1 MPDDAAAVAPE
12 VAASPSI
19 PVKRGPGRPRKN
31 PLPIGPLPS
40 QASHVP
46 TKTASVISPEE
57 FAARFYGNNPNLIQ
71 VLEAYPNKEVQAAFL
86 FNAAYRGYLHAIK
99 TVVPALRDE
108 YAAVVG
114 G

>member
-1 MPDDAAAVAPE
+1 MSDADAAVVPEAPAAPVVA
-12 VAASPSI
+12 
-19 PVKRGPGRPRKN
+19 VKRGPGRPRKN
-31 PLPIGPLPS
+31 PLPVGPLPP

-108 YAAVVG
+108 YAKVVG